1 MPAKVIMICGK
12 ICSGKS
18 YYVNQIQRETNAVV
32 LSCDEL
38 TSELFDNNLGDK
50 HDAMMERVQKYLHKK
65 AADISASGCPVILE
79 WGFWKRA
86 DRVASTK
93 YYKEKGIPVEWHYI
107 DISDADWHR
116 NIMSR
121 NAAVAAGTTTDY
133 AMDEGLLQKLLSLF
147 EVPTR
152 EEIDVWHIN
161 RR

>member
-18 YYVNQIQRETNAVV
+18 YYVKQIQKESHAVV

-38 TSELFDNNLGDK
+38 TADLFHNNLGAH
-50 HDAMMERVQKYLHKK
+50 HDMMMERVQKYLHKK
-65 AADISASGCPVILE
+65 AADIAASGCPVILE

-86 DRVASTK
+86 DRIAATE
-93 YYKEKGIPVEWHYI
+93 YYREKGIPVEWHYI
-107 DISDADWHR
+107 DIADADWQR
-116 NIMSR
+116 NIESR

-133 AMDEGLLQKLLSLF
+133 AMDEGLLRKLLSLF
-147 EVPTR
+147 EAPTR

-161 RR
+161 KR